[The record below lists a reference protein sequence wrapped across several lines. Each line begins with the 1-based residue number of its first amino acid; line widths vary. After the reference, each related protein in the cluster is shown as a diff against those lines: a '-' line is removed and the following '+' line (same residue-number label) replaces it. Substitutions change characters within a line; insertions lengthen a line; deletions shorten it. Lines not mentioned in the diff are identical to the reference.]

1 MSIETQTFDPAA
13 EAAGRPRRLR
23 MNRPSAFTGVTALVA
38 LGMGCITLVPLV
50 YMVVSAFLDRGSIA
64 FAIVTETLAVPG
76 LGEVLVNTLVA
87 TVASGCCALVIGAVL
102 AWLNERTDAR
112 MGLLTESL
120 PMVPFLLAPIAGAVA
135 WVLLLS
141 PGAGYLN
148 GLLRWAAGWFG
159 ADITQGPLDIYSW
172 YGLVLVYTVYQ
183 VPYAFL
189 LLSAGLRNMDPSLE
203 EAARVCGTP
212 FARILWRVTIPALL
226 PSMAGA
232 ALLMVWTSLGLYSVP
247 AVIGTGADIKV
258 LTVLIVEQITNE
270 TPARTDLA
278 VGLSLIMILIV
289 ACVWWA
295 QSSLLRRGRHATVG
309 GKAKAAVPLSLGRW
323 RGAVRA
329 GMLGYAVITTALPFA
344 ALALVALSGYW
355 RPKIAWSDLNLDA
368 IENTISGSSTST
380 SALKNSLAIGLTW
393 ATIGIVV
400 ASLLALAI
408 SRLPSSVGRI
418 VDGSI
423 KLPATLSHVVLAV
436 GFILLFAGPPFM
448 LGGTVFILG
457 LAYLALYY
465 PQGAVAA
472 DNAVSQI
479 GRELPEASATSG
491 ASPATTFRRVFVP
504 LMLPGML
511 AGWALLFVRMI
522 GDLTAS
528 AILAGP
534 RNQVVG
540 RQILDIFLGGSYAQL
555 ASLATVVTMITTS
568 VVLIAMWASRRSA
581 RWSQR

>member
-1 MSIETQTFDPAA
+1 M
-13 EAAGRPRRLR
+13 R
-23 MNRPSAFTGVTALVA
+23 RPSAPAGVTVLVFVA
-38 LGMGCITLVPLV
+38 MIGITLLPLV
-50 YMVVSAFLDRGSIA
+50 FMVGRAFFGEDGFSSAVIA
-64 FAIVTETLAVPG
+64 DTLAIPD
-76 LGEVLVNTLVA
+76 LGKILINTLLV
-87 TVASGCCALVIGAVL
+87 TVASGLCALVIGAAL

-112 MGLLTESL
+112 MGLLTETL

-148 GLLRWAAGWFG
+148 GLIRWAAAGFG
-159 ADITQGPLDIYSW
+159 VEIADGPFDIYSW
-172 YGLVLVYTVYQ
+172 YGLILVYTIYQ

-203 EAARVCGTP
+203 EAARVCGTSP
-212 FARILWRVTIPALL
+212 GRILLRITFPALL
-226 PSMAGA
+226 PSIAGA
-232 ALLMVWTSLGLYSVP
+232 MLLMVWTSLALYSVP

-278 VGLSLIMILIV
+278 VGLSLIMILLV

-295 QSSLLRRGRHATVG
+295 QTVVLRRGRHATVS
-309 GKAKAAVPLSLGRW
+309 GKAKAASRITLGRW
-323 RGAVRA
+323 RTAARA
-329 GMLGYAVITTALPFA
+329 GMLGYAFIATVLPFT

-355 RPKIAWSDLNLDA
+355 RPKFALSDLSLDS
-368 IENTISGSSTST
+368 IQSTISGSSTSAA
-380 SALKNSLAIGLTW
+380 ALKNSLVIGVTW
-393 ATIGIVV
+393 ATVGILV
-400 ASLLALAI
+400 AALLALAI

-436 GFILLFAGPPFM
+436 GFILLFAGPPLM
-448 LGGTVFILG
+448 LGGTVLILG

-465 PQGAVAA
+465 PQGSVAA

-479 GRELPEASATSG
+479 GKELPEASATSG
-491 ASPATTFRRVFVP
+491 ASPAVTFQRIYLP
-504 LMLPGML
+504 LMLPGMI
-511 AGWALLFVRMI
+511 AGWSLLFVRMI

-555 ASLATVVTMITTS
+555 ASLATVVTLITTI